1 MKICDKLASAINDQI
16 NFEFTSAYLY
26 LSLSNFWK
34 EKGLNGIANWFGVQ
48 VKEEIAHAEIF
59 MNYVHDRDGV
69 VALAPIN
76 LVKTQWD
83 SLLEAFTDTL
93 EHERKV
99 TERIYALYALAEEEK
114 DYASRQMLNWY
125 IAEQVEEEANVQGI
139 LDSLRLVGEDGT
151 GLLQID
157 RELAQRTYVAP
168 QGTKE

>member
-59 MNYVHDRDGV
+59 INYVHDRDGV
-69 VALAPIN
+69 VNLSPIN
-76 LVKTQWD
+76 LVKTEWG
-83 SLLEAFTDTL
+83 SLVEAFTL

-125 IAEQVEEEANVQGI
+125 IAEQVEEEANVMGI

-168 QGTKE
+168 QGVKE